1 MLLGL
6 RGVRRV
12 APGSVQR
19 VMTTLLDRAEA
30 RSSAPWLA
38 DLTLPPEP
46 PRTPPV
52 HRLRRGARPCPSDI
66 SDPGPRTV
74 LVRSGDDIRVWGQR
88 LAVHQ
93 PGEMG
98 RTGAGPRGERVLRPR
113 RRSRRSRRPPPL
125 GGRR

>member
-19 VMTTLLDRAEA
+19 VMTNLLDRAEA
-30 RSSAPWLA
+30 RSSAPWA
-38 DLTLPPEP
+38 GRPYAPTGAHGD
-46 PRTPPV
+46 TPPAFTV
-52 HRLRRGARPCPSDI
+52 CGAGARPCLSDI
-66 SDPGPRTV
+66 SDPGPRTI
-74 LVRSGDDIRVWGQR
+74 LVPSGDDIRDRGQR

-98 RTGAGPRGERVLRPR
+98 RTGP
-113 RRSRRSRRPPPL
+113 S
-125 GGRR
+125 